1 MARSQTV
8 IADFQD
14 LNPVIHERTRLAIMT
29 FLVSGESI
37 SFTELKQELGLTD
50 GNLNLHMKVLE
61 KNGFVAVEKSF
72 VDRRPRTTYR
82 ITSAGQKTF
91 RRYVEL
97 LERIIGLG
105 KLAPKKTPT
114 RRAHRKS

>member
-37 SFTELKQELGLTD
+37 SFTELKQELGFKKEDD
-50 GNLNLHMKVLE
+50 GTFWMCFDDFCDQFTSVDICKKSMPTH
-61 KNGFVAVEKSF
+61 KNTHHEAAKS
-72 VDRRPRTTYR
+72 
-82 ITSAGQKTF
+82 
-91 RRYVEL
+91 
-97 LERIIGLG
+97 
-105 KLAPKKTPT
+105 KL
-114 RRAHRKS
+114 